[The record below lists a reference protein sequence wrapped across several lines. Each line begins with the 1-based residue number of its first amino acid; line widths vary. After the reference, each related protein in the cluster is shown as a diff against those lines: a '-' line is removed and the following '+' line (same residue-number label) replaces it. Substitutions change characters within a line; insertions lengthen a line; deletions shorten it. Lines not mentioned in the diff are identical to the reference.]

1 MLTVTIIAVGR
12 LKDKF
17 YEDAAAEYAKRL
29 GAYCKLNITEI
40 RAAELP
46 EDPGAALIAD
56 ALRREGQEILKKIPA
71 SAYAAALCIEGK
83 QVSSEDMGA
92 LLRDAPLSGKSEIVF
107 IIGGSYG
114 LSDEV
119 KKRADARLSMSRMTF
134 PHRLARVMLLEQI
147 YRGFRI
153 ARGEKYHK

>member
-1 MLTVTIIAVGR
+1 MLTITIIAVGR

-17 YEDAAAEYAKRL
+17 YEDAAAEYGKRL
-29 GAYCKLNITEI
+29 GAYCKLNIVEV

-46 EDPGAALIAD
+46 EDPGTALVAD
-56 ALRREGQEILKKIPA
+56 ALRREGQEIIKKIPDH
-71 SAYAAALCIEGK
+71 AYVAALCIEGK
-83 QVSSEDMGA
+83 QITSEEMGA
-92 LLRDAPLSGKSEIVF
+92 LLTEVPLSGKSGLVF

-119 KKRADARLSMSRMTF
+119 KRRADARLSMSRMTF

-147 YRGFRI
+147 YRGFKI
-153 ARGEKYHK
+153 AKGEKYHK